1 MLPLCSAQLYQPH
14 GKARVNKCA
23 VESAVKH
30 AVICHC
36 GIYKDQCPFTTVL
49 RDKIRNNINLM
60 TAAQI
65 ARVDSVKGDSAGF
78 PMVGDFLNVLREIAE
93 SVACKP
99 AGMC

>member
-1 MLPLCSAQLYQPH
+1 
-14 GKARVNKCA
+14 
-23 VESAVKH
+23 
-30 AVICHC
+30 
-36 GIYKDQCPFTTVL
+36 
-49 RDKIRNNINLM
+49 M